1 MKRGFV
7 IVGFGRI
14 GKRHSKHILNYGNLL
29 AIVDSDKNARNEA
42 LEEFGGKVKV
52 FQSLNEL
59 KNLELDMID
68 IVSICSPNGL
78 HYEHANEALEL
89 GLSVLVEKP
98 ITLTTKDAHKL
109 FEKAEKFN
117 ARVYAVKQNRFNPPV
132 QFLKTL
138 IQEHKLGAIYSFQLN
153 CFWNRNDDYY
163 STSNWKGTKKLDGG
177 VLYTQFSHFIDLLI
191 WILGD
196 VEVEYAT
203 IKRLN
208 KNRKIEI
215 EDGGSCILNAIDHG
229 CSGTVNYSI
238 NATSKN
244 MEGSL
249 LLISE
254 NATIKIGGQYL
265 NELEYF
271 DFPGEE
277 SPNLEIGNSA
287 NNYGTYVGSM
297 SNHDK
302 VYENLIDVLNSKGSI
317 NTSGIEAS
325 KTVTLIE
332 KIYEKAEN
340 KY

>member
-1 MKRGFV
+1 MKRSFV
-7 IVGFGRI
+7 IVGYGRI
-14 GKRHSKHILNYGNLL
+14 GKRHANHILNYGNLV
-29 AIVDSDKNARNEA
+29 AIVDSDETARNEA
-42 LEEFGGKVKV
+42 NEEFGEAVKI
-52 FQSLNEL
+52 FKSIIEL
-59 KNLELDMID
+59 KSLGLDMID

-78 HYEHANEALEL
+78 HYEHANQAIEL

-98 ITLTTKDAHKL
+98 ITLRTKDAHKL
-109 FEKAEKFN
+109 IEKAEKFN
-117 ARVYAVKQNRFNPPV
+117 ARVFAVKQNRFNPPV
-132 QFLKTL
+132 QFLRNL

-153 CFWNRNDDYY
+153 CFWNRNNDYY

-191 WILGD
+191 WMLGNI
-196 VEVEYAT
+196 EVEYAT
-203 IKRLN
+203 INRLN
-208 KNRKIEI
+208 KNRNIEI
-215 EDGGSCILNAIDHG
+215 EDGGSCILNAVDHG
-229 CSGTVNYSI
+229 CSGTMNYSI

-249 LLISE
+249 LLIGE

-277 SPNLEIGNSA
+277 LPILEIGNSA

-302 VYENLIDVLNSKGSI
+302 VYENLIDVLNNKGSI

-332 KIYEKAEN
+332 QIYEKA
-340 KY
+340 KS